1 MPEIGERLI
10 DEKELEGQIKFS
22 IPIGGA
28 EWAKMALWMKTGR
41 IITLVSYILASIG
54 LLVITGAIVI
64 NVLGRLFF
72 SMPLLGMV
80 EIVGMGGV
88 FLIPFSLILAERDRI
103 HIVVKIVISSL
114 PAILQSILAITTTV
128 LSITAIVLV
137 AWGGVLQ
144 VWNAL
149 VRPDMVTFV
158 LRAPVAPLIAI
169 TVIGFV
175 ILCGYLLQHLWE
187 ELFKAVKK

>member
-1 MPEIGERLI
+1 MPEFGERLI
-10 DEKELEGQIKFS
+10 DESELEGQIKFS
-22 IPIGGA
+22 IPVGGA
-28 EWAKMALWMKTGR
+28 EWSTMSLWRKTGR
-41 IITLVSYILASIG
+41 LISLASFVLASLG

-72 SMPLLGMV
+72 SKPLLGMV

-88 FLIPFSLILAERDRI
+88 FLIPFAIILAERNRV
-103 HIVVKIVISSL
+103 HIVVKIVTSFL
-114 PAILQSILAITTTV
+114 PALLQSILAIITTV
-128 LSITAIVLV
+128 LSLVAIALV
-137 AWGGVLQ
+137 AWSGVLQ

-158 LRAPVAPLIAI
+158 LRAPVAPFIAV
-169 TVIGFV
+169 TVIGFL

-187 ELFKAVKK
+187 ESIKVVKK